1 MGPASEAEVMT
12 EKGPT
17 TAGAPV
23 GSGQPFGESSDRR
36 GRVLKVDQREQIRR
50 AYFIEGK
57 SFRQIAR
64 DGHHSRRTIRKA
76 LHDAGPPR
84 YTLKTPRRRPVLEP
98 FLAIVDRWLQEDLA
112 RPAKQR
118 HTAHRIYDRL
128 VAEHDFQGGE
138 STVRQYVRQQR
149 PGKRDVFIP
158 LEHDPAEAQADWGT
172 AKVYIDGRL
181 VEANLF
187 CLRLCYSTRFFVGAY
202 PRQTK
207 EAFYAGHVAAF
218 EALGGVPR
226 TITYDNLSTA
236 VKKVLGGNRREEQ
249 QEFVAFR
256 SHHLYESV
264 FCRPGEGHEKGL
276 VENLVGYARRNFL
289 VPLPQVAS
297 FEELNAIL
305 QERCHADLNRHL
317 RDGRTVAE
325 AWKEEQHSLL
335 PLPNY
340 AWPCYLL
347 RPARISG
354 TCLVSF
360 DGNRYSAPALY
371 ARRPVL
377 VRASVDRVEIV
388 FRDSVIAGHPRSYER
403 GQDVL
408 DPYHYLPVLLRK
420 PRAFHQA
427 KPVRA
432 YTWPPVF
439 QQALASLE
447 ERYPDGQG
455 VKEYVRILALKDA
468 VGEKRLAEAV
478 ELALRYRCVGVD
490 AVCHLLHQME
500 QPWQQPL
507 PLLAVP
513 AGLAAIAVPARDLS
527 QYNRLLAGA

>member
-1 MGPASEAEVMT
+1 M
-12 EKGPT
+12 
-17 TAGAPV
+17 
-23 GSGQPFGESSDRR
+23 
-36 GRVLKVDQREQIRR
+36 LKVDQREQIRR

-57 SFRQIAR
+57 SVRQIAR
-64 DGHHSRRTIRKA
+64 DGHQSRRSVRKA

-84 YTLKTPRRRPVLEP
+84 YTLKAPRRRPVLEP
-98 FLAIVDRWLQEDLA
+98 FLAIIDRWLLEDRT

-128 VAEHDFQGGE
+128 VAEFGFQGGE
-138 STVRQYVRQQR
+138 STVPQYVREQR
-149 PGKRDVFIP
+149 PAKRDVFIP
-158 LEHDPAEAQADWGT
+158 LEHDPAEAQADWG
-172 AKVYIDGRL
+172 AAMVYLDGRM

-187 CLRLCYSTRFFVGAY
+187 CLRLCYSTRFFLVAY

-226 TITYDNLSTA
+226 SITYDNLWTA
-236 VKKVLGGNRREEQ
+236 VKKVLGGSRREEQ

-256 SHHLYESV
+256 CHHLYESV

-305 QERCHADLNRHL
+305 AERCQADLGRRL

-325 AWKEEQHSLL
+325 AWEEEKHSLL

-347 RPARISG
+347 RPARVSG

-388 FRDSVIAGHPRSYER
+388 FRDKVIAAHPRSYER
-403 GQDVL
+403 GRDVL

-427 KPVRA
+427 KPVPAYRGRPSFSRRLPAWRSATRTARA
-432 YTWPPVF
+432 
-439 QQALASLE
+439 
-447 ERYPDGQG
+447 
-455 VKEYVRILALKDA
+455 
-468 VGEKRLAEAV
+468 
-478 ELALRYRCVGVD
+478 
-490 AVCHLLHQME
+490 
-500 QPWQQPL
+500 
-507 PLLAVP
+507 
-513 AGLAAIAVPARDLS
+513 
-527 QYNRLLAGA
+527 